1 MNQKR
6 KTSKSW
12 KKEMYERI
20 SKEMPFSGYIE
31 SDLMEKKNRS
41 LKLRWMRRVVKG
53 WTMTDVER
61 VDDVLRNRRKMDPKQ
76 FSSEFNQIVLPLFEK
91 CGKVRD
97 IDGFCNLLSRVVGQ
111 RMCEESSEY
120 SVWN

>member
-6 KTSKSW
+6 MTSKSW
-12 KKEMYERI
+12 RKEMNEKI
-20 SKEMPFSGYIE
+20 SKEMYFGKNYE
-31 SDLMEKKNRS
+31 RDLLNKKNRS
-41 LKLRWMRRVVKG
+41 LDLRWMRRTVKG

-61 VDDVLRNRRKMDPKQ
+61 VDDVLRHRREMNPEQ
-76 FSSEFNQIVLPLFEK
+76 FSSEFNQVILPLFER

-97 IDGFCNLLSRVVGQ
+97 VDGFCNLLSRVVEQ
-111 RMCEESSEY
+111 RMCEESSRY